1 MTSKVK
7 DVYSSLSDAS
17 KVRELLKD
25 VYSSLSL
32 ASKVRELL
40 KDVYSSLS
48 LASKGNCKRIKG
60 CL

>member
-1 MTSKVK
+1 MSEGIVREK

-40 KDVYSSLS
+40 K
-48 LASKGNCKRIKG
+48 G